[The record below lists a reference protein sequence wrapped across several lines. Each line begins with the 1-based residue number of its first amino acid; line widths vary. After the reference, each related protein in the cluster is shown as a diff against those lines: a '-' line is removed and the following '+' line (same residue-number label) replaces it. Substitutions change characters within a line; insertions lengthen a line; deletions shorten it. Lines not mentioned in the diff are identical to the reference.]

1 MKAKDNKTGRRLG
14 RLLAVAIGASLGW
27 GCGSSERPSSI
38 DSSIHQDAG
47 GDTKDAAAD
56 AAGGSGGDAAVGND
70 VGADVDDEPHL
81 APAHITIDAPA
92 DGTSIDSLSFT
103 IHVTVKNFSLAP
115 FGQCGS
121 VSSCGHVRVKLD
133 GDNCSEGSA
142 PHNVAMTS
150 VSGTFDEAEG
160 SATVDTAPCRTSVLG
175 RDVSLTAELVG
186 DDFEELAPRVIDEV
200 LLKF

>member
-1 MKAKDNKTGRRLG
+1 M
-14 RLLAVAIGASLGW
+14 LAVAIGVSLGS
-27 GCGSSERPSSI
+27 GCGSSDRPSSI
-38 DSSIHQDAG
+38 DSIQQDAG
-47 GDTKDAAAD
+47 GDTKDAGAD

-70 VGADVDDEPHL
+70 VGADVDDEQPQL

-92 DGTSIDSLSFT
+92 DGTSIDSLSFA
-103 IHVTVKNFSLAP
+103 IHVTVKNFGIAP

-121 VSSCGHVRVKLD
+121 VPSCGHVRVKLD

-150 VSGTFDEAEG
+150 MSGTFDEAEG
-160 SATVDTAPCRTSVLG
+160 SATVDTAPCRTSILG